1 MSKPNDMKEDFLYY
15 LWENRLIS
23 GALTTTEGMPVEIVN
38 PGFRNQDSGPD
49 FREAK
54 VRIGGQLWAGQV
66 EIHVR
71 TSDWNR
77 HGHQYD
83 KAYRNVMLH
92 VVYEHDTPVNSIPVL
107 ELKGHFDPL
116 LYSRFEQIVM
126 SQRWIA
132 CERQLCQIKPFI
144 KNVWLERMAVERLE
158 EKSKNVAKILNANK
172 FDWEDTLYRL
182 LMRYFGMK
190 VNNEAFETLA
200 SLLPYKTL
208 LKHADHLEQVE
219 AMLLGCAGFLNHQFE
234 EPYPQ
239 LLQREFKV
247 MQAKFGL
254 PAMSEERWKFMRM
267 RPINFPTVRL
277 AQLAQM
283 IYQHGCLFSKIK
295 TAETADDIKTLFDVK
310 ASEYWDTHFRFSAGL
325 SQCGSPATDNS
336 PSRPKHLG
344 EGISDVLMINAV
356 IPTLFCYGQFH
367 KDLSFCDKAMRFL
380 ESLAAEDNTIIR
392 HFSSIEWFADNAMQS
407 QALLHLYNHFCH
419 RKRCLECSIGNNLLR
434 SNKD

>member
-1 MSKPNDMKEDFLYY
+1 MSKPDDMKEDFLYY
-15 LWENRLIS
+15 LWENRLIT
-23 GALTTTEGMPVEIVN
+23 GTLATTDGRPVEIVN

-92 VVYEHDTPVNSIPVL
+92 VVFEHDTAINGIPVL

-116 LYSRFEQIVM
+116 LYSRYEQIAL

-132 CERQLCQIKPFI
+132 CERHLRDIQPFTR
-144 KNVWLERMAVERLE
+144 NVWLERMAVERLE
-158 EKSKNVAKILNANK
+158 EKSKNVTKILNANK

-200 SLLPYKTL
+200 SLLPFKTL

-219 AMLLGCAGFLNHQFE
+219 AMLLGCAGFLSNPSE

-254 PAMSEERWKFMRM
+254 LTMPEERWKFMRM

-283 IYQHGCLFSKIK
+283 VYQHGCLFSKIK
-295 TAETADDIKTLFDVK
+295 TAETVNEIKRIFDVK
-310 ASEYWDTHFRFSAGL
+310 ASDYWDTHYRFDDGTRKNA
-325 SQCGSPATDNS
+325 QTI
-336 PSRPKHLG
+336 PKHLG
-344 EGISDVLMINAV
+344 DGIADVLMINAV
-356 IPTLFCYGQFH
+356 IPLLFCYGQFH
-367 KDLSFCDKAMRFL
+367 KDPSYCDKALHYL
-380 ESLAAEDNTIIR
+380 EDITAEDNTIIR
-392 HFSSIEWFADNAMQS
+392 HFASIGWIADNAMQS
-407 QALLHLYNHFCH
+407 QAILHLYNHYCR
-419 RKRCLECSIGNNLLR
+419 RKRCLECSIGNILLR
-434 SNKD
+434 P

>member
-15 LWENRLIS
+15 LWENRLIT
-23 GALTTTEGMPVEIVN
+23 GTLATTDGRPVEIVN

-92 VVYEHDTPVNSIPVL
+92 VVFEHDTAVNGIPVL

-116 LYSRFEQIVM
+116 LYSRYEQIVM

-132 CERQLCQIKPFI
+132 CERHLSDIQPFTR
-144 KNVWLERMAVERLE
+144 NVWLERMAVERLE
-158 EKSKNVAKILNANK
+158 EKSKNVTKILNANK

-200 SLLPYKTL
+200 SLLPFKTL

-219 AMLLGCAGFLNHQFE
+219 AMLLGCAGFLSNPSE

-254 PAMSEERWKFMRM
+254 LTMPEERWKFMRM

-277 AQLAQM
+277 VQLAQM
-283 IYQHGCLFSKIK
+283 VYQHGCLFSKIK
-295 TAETADDIKTLFDVK
+295 TAETVNEIKRIFDVK
-310 ASEYWDTHFRFSAGL
+310 ASDYWDTHYRFDDGTRKNA
-325 SQCGSPATDNS
+325 QTI
-336 PSRPKHLG
+336 PKHLG
-344 EGISDVLMINAV
+344 DGIADVLMINAV
-356 IPTLFCYGQFH
+356 IPLLFCYGRFH
-367 KDLSFCDKAMRFL
+367 KDPSYCDKALHYL
-380 ESLAAEDNTIIR
+380 EDITAEDNTIIR
-392 HFSSIEWFADNAMQS
+392 HFASIGWIADNAMQS
-407 QALLHLYNHFCH
+407 QAILHLYNHYCR
-419 RKRCLECSIGNNLLR
+419 RKRCLECSIGNILLR
-434 SNKD
+434 P